1 MSVRKADPNK
11 RHGAMG
17 NNTLSRRFGGT
28 MAIVTLMIAVAI
40 PLTAMAKPDKIT
52 ICHAAGQDG
61 TDHFVT
67 LDLSPQS
74 VYGSGGH
81 LEENG
86 TPRAGHQGD
95 HLGPCADDS
104 TTTSED
110 TEPTHATDGGSTSTT
125 LPDDNTTIPG
135 DEQAETT
142 ETTAPLDTTTTTSGE
157 GGAEVEST
165 VVTTSTTAGPATT
178 STSPEPELAG
188 RGSLDGS
195 GGDDEPEL
203 EAARDVS
210 VGGEHVAAATLP
222 FTGVDQ
228 SLVIPG
234 TLFLLAGVAVVFL
247 SGGLVEL
254 SGAHVAGDSE
264 GIRLGLHRGRHESA

>member
-1 MSVRKADPNK
+1 
-11 RHGAMG
+11 MG
-17 NNTLSRRFGGT
+17 NNTLSRAFGGT
-28 MAIVTLMIAVAI
+28 IVIVTLMIAVAI

-67 LDLSPQS
+67 LDLSSQS
-74 VYGSGGH
+74 VYGNGGH
-81 LEENG
+81 FEENG

-95 HLGPCADDS
+95 HLGPCADNS

-125 LPDDNTTIPG
+125 LPDDQTTIPG
-135 DEQAETT
+135 DEQEELTETT
-142 ETTAPLDTTTTTSGE
+142 ETTAPLDATTTTSGE
-157 GGAEVEST
+157 YGAEVEST
-165 VVTTSTTAGPATT
+165 VVTTSTTGDPGTT
-178 STSPEPELAG
+178 STSPEPELAD

-195 GGDDEPEL
+195 GGDGEPEVGP
-203 EAARDVS
+203 RDVS
-210 VGGEHVAAATLP
+210 VGGGQVASATLP
-222 FTGVDQ
+222 FTGVAQ

-234 TLFLLAGVAVVFL
+234 TLLLLAGAAVVFL

-254 SGAHVAGDSE
+254 SGAHLAGDSE